1 MIMRTKL
8 FYIGTGIVVLVL
20 CISLNA
26 LYMNTQKTRVH
37 QHLTVSNT
45 ITDTTNQNGVFS
57 THLPIIKINTHGQK
71 VPGSPIGRNDSGVVY
86 ELAEDGTNNITVEMG
101 IIDHQNTSNKST
113 DAFTL
118 SSNAQ
123 IHYRGNSSRYFDK
136 KSYAITLVNEKGEDN
151 PQELLGMSSHH
162 KWVLNGPFLDRS
174 LIRNYMGMNIA
185 GEIMS
190 YAPNVRYCELFVDGN
205 YRGVYLLMETISVG
219 EGRLNLTKSE
229 KNKPYTSFI
238 VNWDRATKND
248 IRLNN
253 FTYYTL
259 KSGVSALDVNYP
271 GTSNLTPSKLD
282 YIAKEISLVEK
293 MLYSSDIFYE
303 DTYTNY
309 LDIDEFANYFIINE
323 FFRNADAG
331 YYSTFLYRDLRE
343 KIRPVVWDFN
353 NSCNNFMTDEFDESG
368 FSLTDAPWFNQLIK
382 DKKFVSLVI
391 GKYKELR
398 ETVLSQQYLTDYID
412 SVDQWLGKS
421 IERNDE
427 VWGYVYDLTNYD
439 DYNYLSP
446 AKRNVTSHE
455 EAVAQLKDY
464 IVKRGKWLDRN
475 IDILYQYCAESKNAG
490 NLIR

>member
-101 IIDHQNTSNKST
+101 IIDHQNTFNKST
-113 DAFTL
+113 DTFTL

-123 IHYRGNSSRYFDK
+123 IHYRGNSSRHFDK

-151 PQELLGMSSHH
+151 PQKLLGMSSHH

-205 YRGVYLLMETISVG
+205 YHGIYLLMETISVG

-238 VNWDRATKND
+238 VNWDRAIKND

-323 FFRNADAG
+323 FF
-331 YYSTFLYRDLRE
+331 
-343 KIRPVVWDFN
+343 I
-353 NSCNNFMTDEFDESG
+353 
-368 FSLTDAPWFNQLIK
+368 
-382 DKKFVSLVI
+382 
-391 GKYKELR
+391 
-398 ETVLSQQYLTDYID
+398 
-412 SVDQWLGKS
+412 
-421 IERNDE
+421 
-427 VWGYVYDLTNYD
+427 
-439 DYNYLSP
+439 
-446 AKRNVTSHE
+446 
-455 EAVAQLKDY
+455 
-464 IVKRGKWLDRN
+464 
-475 IDILYQYCAESKNAG
+475 
-490 NLIR
+490 